1 MRISDWSSDVC
12 SSDLKK
18 IGIGDPA
25 AAALIGAA
33 RIDKTIAQ
41 DPGAARQSRA
51 DRARD
56 MVGARGGEEQ
66 GFASRIPAV
75 VAAFHQKR
83 PDRLGAGAAAG
94 LARRDDI
101 DSACFEG
108 HGKRANLCRLADT
121 LAALQRDETA
131 ARQDRKSTRLNS
143 SH

>member
-1 MRISDWSSDVC
+1 MRRRPPRSTRTNTLLPYTTLFRS
-12 SSDLKK
+12 
-18 IGIGDPA
+18 
-25 AAALIGAA
+25 
-33 RIDKTIAQ
+33 
-41 DPGAARQSRA
+41 
-51 DRARD
+51 
-56 MVGARGGEEQ
+56 GEEQ

-75 VAAFHQKR
+75 VAAFHQQR

-131 ARQDRKSTRLNS
+131 ARHVARPRW
-143 SH
+143 